1 MFSSSQTIELFYFL
15 HTTHFK
21 SGKST
26 VFTKAKGKWG
36 GKKLNGTETFFHE
49 VVLVH
54 FDKLKAVVNVSVK
67 GPARV
72 FTLAAELFVEPFT
85 RARVCSC
92 VDLRDAPLTRTLRRN
107 R

>member
-1 MFSSSQTIELFYFL
+1 M
-15 HTTHFK
+15 
-21 SGKST
+21 
-26 VFTKAKGKWG
+26 G

-54 FDKLKAVVNVSVK
+54 FDKLKAGNVSVK

-85 RARVCSC
+85 RARACSR